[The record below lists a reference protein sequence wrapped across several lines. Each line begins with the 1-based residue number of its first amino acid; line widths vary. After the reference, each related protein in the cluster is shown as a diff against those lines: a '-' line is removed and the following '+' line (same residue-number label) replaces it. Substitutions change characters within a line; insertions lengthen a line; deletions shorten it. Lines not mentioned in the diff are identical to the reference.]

1 MTDATAA
8 PPQPRDTAGRLLGPA
23 RAASAAGIAAAAPD
37 PGGLA
42 AAPGAPAPG
51 KARHQGAF
59 RVVFAL
65 LTAEF
70 AGLGIAYLAG
80 PGSAVR
86 EFSRWN
92 QILGGIK
99 LVSPDVPPWR
109 YVTAVGMV
117 TVALM
122 CAMLLAGLRRNWPVL
137 TPAAFFKA
145 FNAVLWF
152 WFAARY
158 GHGQLPVFYAA
169 GMFDCVQVAVMV
181 AVAWRAYRALPG
193 RDRPS

>member
-1 MTDATAA
+1 MTDAAAA
-8 PPQPRDTAGRLLGPA
+8 PPQRRDTGSGLPRPAGAYG
-23 RAASAAGIAAAAPD
+23 AAGIAAAAPD
-37 PGGLA
+37 PGRLA
-42 AAPGAPAPG
+42 AAPDAPGPG

-65 LTAEF
+65 LTIEF
-70 AGLGIAYLAG
+70 AGLGISYLAG

-86 EFSRWN
+86 AFSRWN

-109 YVTAVGMV
+109 YVTAIGMV

-122 CAMLLAGLRRNWPVL
+122 CAMLLADLRRNWPVL

-152 WFAARY
+152 WFAARH
-158 GHGQLPVFYAA
+158 GHGHLPVFYAA
-169 GMFDCVQVAVMV
+169 GVFDCLQVLVMI
-181 AVAWRAYRALPG
+181 AVARRAYRALPG
-193 RDRPS
+193 RDLSP